1 MIERIAHDQ
10 LNKFLAENDNLYKL
24 QSGFR
29 PNHSA
34 NLCLSHLIDKILKG
48 FAENLLTGMIIIET
62 FDTKTFC
69 YKNLTQS
76 NS

>member
-1 MIERIAHDQ
+1 MIERIVHDQ
-10 LNKFLAENDNLYKL
+10 INKFLSENDNLYKL

-29 PNHSA
+29 PNHSV

-48 FAENLLTGMIIIET
+48 FAENLLTGMIIIEI
-62 FDTKTFC
+62 FDTIKFC

>member
-1 MIERIAHDQ
+1 MIICI
-10 LNKFLAENDNLYKL
+10 NFNLDL
-24 QSGFR
+24 EQIIQQI
-29 PNHSA
+29 
-34 NLCLSHLIDKILKG
+34 CLSHLIDKILKG

>member
-1 MIERIAHDQ
+1 MIERIVHDQ
-10 LNKFLAENDNLYKL
+10 INKFLSENDNLYKL

-29 PNHSA
+29 SNHSV

-48 FAENLLTGMIIIET
+48 FAENLLTGMIIIEI
-62 FDTKTFC
+62 FDTIKFC